1 MKFILIWIIVLAS
14 NFNCFS
20 QDSLSFNISSLI
32 VFDTPYIFHGGDI
45 EQEEETNL
53 LDFSISLSVEDT
65 LTPSNIVIKLG
76 SQEGL
81 GDYYQVTI
89 PFNDTD
95 NPNNEYVYVRNEYN
109 LMIGLEKVNGSSSY
123 FCEIYIE
130 DLNGLKSNT
139 LLFSK

>member
-1 MKFILIWIIVLAS
+1 M
-14 NFNCFS
+14 
-20 QDSLSFNISSLI
+20 
-32 VFDTPYIFHGGDI
+32 FDTPYIFHGGDI